1 MTVVLVH
8 GNPETAA
15 IWDDLR
21 AQLGRDDVVA
31 LSPPGFGAP
40 VPDGFG
46 CTSDDYAAWLA
57 TEISTL
63 PGPIDL
69 CGHDWGG
76 GHVMRVV
83 MDRPELVRSWATDIA
98 GCFDAEYIWHERAQ
112 VWQTPGA
119 GETAIEQQLAIPKER
134 LAEGYERLGM
144 SSTVARRCADAY
156 TPQMGRCILA
166 LYRSA
171 AQPRMAEWGKQLDR
185 ARARPG
191 LVIIPTEDRYTGGE
205 TLARRS
211 ADRAGA
217 QVALLDGLG
226 HWWMCQDPV
235 RGAATLAEFLATP
248 GR

>member
-21 AQLGRDDVVA
+21 KLLGRDDIVT

-40 VPDGFG
+40 VPDGFWA
-46 CTSDDYAAWLA
+46 TSDEYATWLA
-57 TEISTL
+57 TEVDRLS
-63 PGPIDL
+63 GPIDL
-69 CGHDWGG
+69 VGHDWGA
-76 GHVMRVV
+76 GHVMRLVIAQ
-83 MDRPELVRSWATDIA
+83 PELVRSWAMDIA
-98 GCFDAEYIWHERAQ
+98 GCFDPKYVWHERAQ

-119 GETAIEQQLAIPKER
+119 GETAIEQQLAIPKNL
-134 LAEGYERLGM
+134 LAEGYQRLGL
-144 SSTVARRCADAY
+144 SPAAAHSCAEAF
-156 TPQMGRCILA
+156 TPAMGRCILA

-171 AQPRMAEWGKQLDR
+171 AQPRMAHWGEQLDR

-191 LVIIPTEDRYTGGE
+191 LVIIPTDDHYTGGE

-217 QVALLDGLG
+217 QVARLDGLG
-226 HWWMCQDPV
+226 HWWMCQDPT
-235 RGAATLAEFLATP
+235 RGAAALGEFLS
-248 GR
+248 GLE